1 MKTFSVAPNADETS
15 WFVKLEDIAPEEV
28 YGAKDDAIS
37 AAEQMAKENTPSKVE
52 ILDKDDNVQEE
63 RRF

>member
-15 WFVKLEDIAPEEV
+15 WFVKLENVAPEET
-28 YGAKDDAIS
+28 YASKDDALA

-52 ILDKDDNVQEE
+52 IRDMDDNIQDEK
-63 RRF
+63 RF